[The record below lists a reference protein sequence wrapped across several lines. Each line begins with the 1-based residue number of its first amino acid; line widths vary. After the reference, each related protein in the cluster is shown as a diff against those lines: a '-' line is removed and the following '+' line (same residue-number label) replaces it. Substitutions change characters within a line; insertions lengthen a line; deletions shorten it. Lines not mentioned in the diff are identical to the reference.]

1 MWAVRPIHAK
11 NPNLGP
17 IIHGWHVL
25 TTFLSFSQG
34 KFECVLFQL
43 AHHRGGGSYQNLV
56 RTNFFKNLILFG
68 RHLIRRKSQKDGHRS
83 TRIAKNLVGTNLNRP
98 KGIPLPLLITSGG
111 LGSLV
116 SAVGS
121 KKRIQHSTATNFLT
135 KKNSRLGSPSYKNKY
150 MQCNGGC
157 LNHKWL
163 SADFKI
169 IVEPKNFFFLLTRNH
184 MTDFYW
190 PINLSKGW
198 KKNLHRLLSGSSK
211 MK

>member
-1 MWAVRPIHAK
+1 MT
-11 NPNLGP
+11 
-17 IIHGWHVL
+17 HG
-25 TTFLSFSQG
+25 SQ
-34 KFECVLFQL
+34 LI
-43 AHHRGGGSYQNLV
+43 

-83 TRIAKNLVGTNLNRP
+83 TRIAKNLVGTNPNRP
-98 KGIPLPLLITSGG
+98 KGVPLPLLITRGG

-169 IVEPKNFFFLLTRNH
+169 IVEPKNFFF
-184 MTDFYW
+184 YW
-190 PINLSKGW
+190 HKNPIIKVLYSLQLYVCMSYQIWGGW
-198 KKNLHRLLSGSSK
+198 K
-211 MK
+211 